1 MSTASVPFAAG
12 NAIES
17 VTFAVRLAF
26 NIDPSVMDR
35 IDLAFDALGDEL
47 PGKAKT
53 APMPTNFPQISFGNI
68 SLMQPV
74 NELTRF
80 HALPNGAHTWRV
92 TVQNNVIAV
101 TCHQYTD
108 HPEVFERAQRYFGM
122 VLGLLPATVP
132 TVEVS
137 LQFVDKFRYIATIEN
152 IEYDKGELFRPD
164 TDYLTGK
171 AWESGLLWHVY
182 QGWFDQSGEQFKV
195 LNQLNLSNIR
205 FDDGTFGTVI
215 DHRLVT
221 SNINDGVMEM
231 GAGDLPNIFNNMHTE
246 NIGVIR
252 NLLTDEKLSAIGIGS
267 EQ

>member
-1 MSTASVPFAAG
+1 MTTASVPFADG
-12 NAIES
+12 NAIEY

-26 NIDPSVMDR
+26 NIDPAIMDQV
-35 IDLAFDALGDEL
+35 DLAFNALGNEL
-47 PGKAKT
+47 PGQART
-53 APMPTNFPQISFGNI
+53 APMPANFPQFSFGNI

-80 HALPNGAHTWRV
+80 HAQPNGVHTWRV

-108 HPEVFERAQRYFGM
+108 HREVFARAQRYFGM
-122 VLGLLPATVP
+122 VLGLLPEAVP

-137 LQFVDKFRYIATIEN
+137 LQFVDKFKYNATIEN
-152 IEYDKGELFRPD
+152 IDYDMRELFRPE
-164 TDYLTGK
+164 TDYLTEK
-171 AWESGLLWHVY
+171 AWNSDLLWHVY
-182 QGWFDQSGEQFKV
+182 QGWFDQSGDQFKV

-231 GAGDLPNIFNNMHTE
+231 GAGDLPDIFNNMHTE

-252 NLLTDEKLSAIGIGS
+252 NLLTDEKLFAIGMGR